1 MRPKPPPAVRV
12 SGGRNARFA
21 DSQTLYNVGRDTSIA
36 GTDDTVA
43 GPRDTTERIRIGHS
57 EPD

>member
-1 MRPKPPPAVRV
+1 MRPRPLAVRLRD
-12 SGGRNARFA
+12 GRNTRVA